1 MQRKTLM
8 NAAAC
13 FVTLWAAQVQATS
26 QSAQDP
32 VRVSA
37 QFNAFPETLHN
48 MVTFVM
54 PDGTDV
60 VRQVSAKR
68 RVSLNDAYVGVVA
81 GGQIRY
87 KIETDY
93 AELKDE
99 GVCKIAAPFEKNG
112 KKLEAIKLKF
122 SVVLG
127 RNPKNDEGPWFTC
140 QVLKK
145 FQD

>member
-8 NAAAC
+8 TAAAC

-26 QSAQDP
+26 QSAQGP

-37 QFNAFPETLHN
+37 QFNAFPEELHN

-99 GVCKIAAPFEKNG
+99 GVCKLGSAIEKNT
-112 KKLEAIKLKF
+112 KKLEAIRLNFTILAGKKP
-122 SVVLG
+122 
-127 RNPKNDEGPWFTC
+127 NKDNMPWFTC
-140 QVLKK
+140 QVFKK
-145 FQD
+145 YQD